1 MKSKECLFLIW
12 EVCYSLYADGHDPVE
27 KDGLFNKWCW
37 DKWVTIWA
45 RGWKLN

>member
-27 KDGLFNKWCW
+27 KGPNY
-37 DKWVTIWA
+37 
-45 RGWKLN
+45 